1 MDLEGCQSLGLR
13 AKLGLELRLLRP
25 KDGNGLE

>member
-13 AKLGLELRLLRP
+13 AKPGLELRMLRP
-25 KDGNGLE
+25 KDGNGL